1 MAVNKN
7 PYREWQGGRQNADY
21 RCTDTQITS
30 LTRQQLSQ
38 PDYLRNSNRV
48 NPGPGRNLRAKL
60 ADETP
65 QLPHPLGSEDM
76 WGWQRWTSI
85 SETTRETP
93 LADGLV
99 EKLNKAETPGKD
111 YSPFGEVGGASSSN
125 TD

>member
-7 PYREWQGGRQNADY
+7 PYREWQKGRRIADY

-30 LTRQQLSQ
+30 LVRQQLSQ
-38 PDYLRNSNRV
+38 PNYLRGSNRV
-48 NPGPGRNLRAKL
+48 NPGPGRNQRAKL
-60 ADETP
+60 ADEAT

-85 SETTRETP
+85 SETIRETP

-99 EKLNKAETPGKD
+99 EKLSKAETPGKD
-111 YSPFGEVGGASSSN
+111 YSPFGEVDGASS
-125 TD
+125 